1 MSTFLSIWD
10 YEFMRLAF
18 FAVLLIMPLF
28 AILGTMIVNNGMSF
42 FSDALGHSALTGVG
56 IGVLLGMSDYGLPM
70 IVFAVVFALLMNRI
84 RHSAL
89 GSTDTVIGVFSSC
102 GVALGLVLLSRG
114 GNFQNYQS
122 LLIGDILNI
131 TGEQLVVL
139 GIALAAIALLWGLCF
154 NRFLAVSISP
164 SLARSHGVAV
174 WIYDRLFVVVIAVVV
189 MLAIRWVGLLLI
201 NAMLILPAAA
211 ARNVARSM
219 RSYHV
224 LSMIFGLFAGILGLI
239 LSFYHAVATGPMI
252 VLIAALVFFGT
263 LWISRTGVKR

>member
-1 MSTFLSIWD
+1 MSALLSLWD
-10 YEFMRLAF
+10 YEFMRLAY

-28 AILGTMIVNNGMSF
+28 AVLGTMVVNKGMSF

-56 IGVLLGMSDYGLPM
+56 IGVLLGLSNYQWSM
-70 IVFAVVFALLMNRI
+70 ILFAVVFALAMNRI

-114 GNFQNYQS
+114 GSFQNYQS
-122 LLIGDILNI
+122 LLIGDILTI
-131 TGEQLVVL
+131 TPDQLVVL
-139 GIALAAIALLWGLCF
+139 SVALVIVVVLWLLCF

-164 SLARSHGVAV
+164 TLAKSHGIAV
-174 WIYDRLFVVVIAVVV
+174 WLYDRLFVVAIAVVV
-189 MLAIRWVGLLLI
+189 MIAIRWVGLLLI

-224 LSMIFGLFAGILGLI
+224 LALIFGLFAGLLGLTV
-239 LSFYHAVATGPMI
+239 SFFNEVATGPMI

-263 LWISRTGVKR
+263 LFLSRSAKR

>member
-1 MSTFLSIWD
+1 MSAFGSFWEYD
-10 YEFMRLAF
+10 FMRLALA
-18 FAVLLIMPLF
+18 AVLLIMPLF

-56 IGVLLGMSDYGLPM
+56 IGILLGMSDYRLPM
-70 IVFAVVFALLMNRI
+70 IVFAIVFALAMNRI

-89 GSTDTVIGVFSSC
+89 GSTDTVIGVFSAC
-102 GVALGLVLLSRG
+102 GVALGLVLMSRG

-131 TGEQLVVL
+131 TAEQLVVL
-139 GIALAAIALLWGLCF
+139 AVALVCVAVLWVLCF

-164 SLARSHGVAV
+164 SLAKSHGIAV

-189 MLAIRWVGLLLI
+189 MLAIRFVGLLII

-224 LSMIFGLFAGILGLI
+224 LAMLFGLFAGVLGLW

-263 LWISRTGVKR
+263 LLISQTGAKR

>member
-1 MSTFLSIWD
+1 METLLSFWD
-10 YEFMRLAF
+10 YAFMRQALL
-18 FAVLLIMPLF
+18 AVLLIMPLF
-28 AILGTMIVNNGMSF
+28 SILGTMIVNNGMSF

-56 IGVLLGMSDYGLPM
+56 IGVILGMTDFQLPM
-70 IVFAVVFALLMNRI
+70 IVFAVLFALAMNQI
-84 RHSAL
+84 RHSRI

-114 GNFQNYQS
+114 GSFQNYQS

-131 TGEQLVVL
+131 TADQLWAL
-139 GIALAAIALLWGLCF
+139 GAALAAVAVLWMLCF

-164 SLARSHGVAV
+164 ALSKSHGIAV
-174 WIYDRLFVVVIAVVV
+174 KVYDNLFVVVVAIVV
-189 MLAIRWVGLLLI
+189 MLAIRLVGLLII

-224 LSMIFGLFAGILGLI
+224 LSMIFGVFAGVLGLL
-239 LSFYHAVATGPMI
+239 LSFYNAVATGPMI
-252 VLIAALVFFGT
+252 VLCAAAVFFGT
-263 LWISRTGVKR
+263 LILSRQK